1 MVFYKNLNNSLKTKH
16 NNKSIKNENNH
27 TSPRYY
33 DIKIGEKSFFLSSES
48 LNNDAPNFFTAAFF
62 GYFQESNTSKIF
74 IERDPTYFDMIVRYL
89 RGYEVDWPFHDKTE
103 MKNLLADVRFYGFG
117 NLQIILEE
125 VFEQNFPKVVIP
137 WKIITYAPEN
147 EPVLAINIK
156 DVELRR
162 WDGKILIY
170 DTNPILKKKINI
182 SENTLTDNNRGLYK
196 LEIHGKDA
204 FATVTSKW
212 NACIEIDNQKYHS
225 YNDLS
230 AYFGTTK
237 GKPLYFEELVI
248 RIDRRVY
255 LMRAKAW
262 TAPSYYASRPFIQP
276 ANNLCNKVLKKS
288 SVSGGCINSAF
299 KLSTDSGDFFVKTNN
314 SLDYDTLVMFKGE
327 MVALNTISSSV
338 PDFAPK
344 ALHAASFKDGG
355 AFLVTTFINLKS
367 SSSSKHDVLFAKKLA
382 LLHSTNSPDNRFGFP
397 VVTMCGATEQD
408 NTWESDWETF
418 YKERRLKFIIDK
430 CLKKYPSNKELKE
443 LGKVV
448 VDKVVH
454 HLLKDIEVK
463 SSLIHGDL
471 WSGNWGIDSDTN
483 EPVIYD
489 PAAYYAHNEM
499 ELSILTMFGS
509 PSKEFFDEY
518 HKHHPR
524 QKPFFKERQG
534 I

>member
-1 MVFYKNLNNSLKTKH
+1 MNNDG
-16 NNKSIKNENNH
+16 NNIKNENNH

-156 DVELRR
+156 DIELRR
-162 WDGKILIY
+162 WDGKNLIY
-170 DTNPILKKKINI
+170 DTNPILKKKINTI
-182 SENTLTDNNRGLYK
+182 IQIESNVERGLYK

-212 NACIEIDNQKYHS
+212 SNGIKFENFAFKNADEERTFKVLTESFRINNNNTHSTHNNTNSNDNAHIDDVSSLTLSPSLKLPFLKDSCIEIDNQKYHS

-276 ANNLCNKVLKKS
+276 VNHKQ
-288 SVSGGCINSAF
+288 NS
-299 KLSTDSGDFFVKTNN
+299 
-314 SLDYDTLVMFKGE
+314 Y
-327 MVALNTISSSV
+327 
-338 PDFAPK
+338 
-344 ALHAASFKDGG
+344 
-355 AFLVTTFINLKS
+355 
-367 SSSSKHDVLFAKKLA
+367 
-382 LLHSTNSPDNRFGFP
+382 
-397 VVTMCGATEQD
+397 
-408 NTWESDWETF
+408 
-418 YKERRLKFIIDK
+418 
-430 CLKKYPSNKELKE
+430 
-443 LGKVV
+443 
-448 VDKVVH
+448 
-454 HLLKDIEVK
+454 
-463 SSLIHGDL
+463 
-471 WSGNWGIDSDTN
+471 
-483 EPVIYD
+483 
-489 PAAYYAHNEM
+489 
-499 ELSILTMFGS
+499 
-509 PSKEFFDEY
+509 
-518 HKHHPR
+518 
-524 QKPFFKERQG
+524 
-534 I
+534 

>member
-1 MVFYKNLNNSLKTKH
+1 IDNLPSEINYHFTELS
-16 NNKSIKNENNH
+16 NKEREIDDL
-27 TSPRYY
+27 TRR
-33 DIKIGEKSFFLSSES
+33 
-48 LNNDAPNFFTAAFF
+48 
-62 GYFQESNTSKIF
+62 
-74 IERDPTYFDMIVRYL
+74 IERRKK
-89 RGYEVDWPFHDKTE
+89 R
-103 MKNLLADVRFYGFG
+103 LLSVTLLSVNVFSF
-117 NLQIILEE
+117 EE
-125 VFEQNFPKVVIP
+125 D
-137 WKIITYAPEN
+137 IITEF
-147 EPVLAINIK
+147 EDEEMLKEKISK
-156 DVELRR
+156 DLDRIALLQDE
-162 WDGKILIY
+162 K
-170 DTNPILKKKINI
+170 
-182 SENTLTDNNRGLYK
+182 
-196 LEIHGKDA
+196 
-204 FATVTSKW
+204 
-212 NACIEIDNQKYHS
+212 IEIS
-225 YNDLS
+225 
-230 AYFGTTK
+230 
-237 GKPLYFEELVI
+237 GKALAL
-248 RIDRRVY
+248 
-255 LMRAKAW
+255 
-262 TAPSYYASRPFIQP
+262 

-344 ALHAASFKDGG
+344 ALHAGSFKDGG

>member
-1 MVFYKNLNNSLKTKH
+1 MNNDG
-16 NNKSIKNENNH
+16 NNIKNENNH

-156 DVELRR
+156 DIELRR
-162 WDGKILIY
+162 WDGKNLIY
-170 DTNPILKKKINI
+170 DTNPILKKKINT
-182 SENTLTDNNRGLYK
+182 SENTLTDNNVTDNNNNVNVDDNNTDSEDDNSTDSEDDNNVNHQVIQIESNVERGLYK

-212 NACIEIDNQKYHS
+212 SNGIKFENFAFKNADEERTFKVLTESFRINNNNTHSTHNNTNSNDNAHIDDVSSLTLSPSLKLPFLKDSCIEIDNQKYHS

-276 ANNLCNKVLKKS
+276 VNHKQ
-288 SVSGGCINSAF
+288 NS
-299 KLSTDSGDFFVKTNN
+299 
-314 SLDYDTLVMFKGE
+314 Y
-327 MVALNTISSSV
+327 
-338 PDFAPK
+338 
-344 ALHAASFKDGG
+344 
-355 AFLVTTFINLKS
+355 
-367 SSSSKHDVLFAKKLA
+367 
-382 LLHSTNSPDNRFGFP
+382 
-397 VVTMCGATEQD
+397 
-408 NTWESDWETF
+408 
-418 YKERRLKFIIDK
+418 
-430 CLKKYPSNKELKE
+430 
-443 LGKVV
+443 
-448 VDKVVH
+448 
-454 HLLKDIEVK
+454 
-463 SSLIHGDL
+463 
-471 WSGNWGIDSDTN
+471 
-483 EPVIYD
+483 
-489 PAAYYAHNEM
+489 
-499 ELSILTMFGS
+499 
-509 PSKEFFDEY
+509 
-518 HKHHPR
+518 
-524 QKPFFKERQG
+524 
-534 I
+534 

>member
-1 MVFYKNLNNSLKTKH
+1 MHLRHSKLLAFLQRVTVHRLFYRQSCFQRRDYRDFYKNNDGNN
-16 NNKSIKNENNH
+16 IKNENNH

-156 DVELRR
+156 DIE
-162 WDGKILIY
+162 
-170 DTNPILKKKINI
+170 
-182 SENTLTDNNRGLYK
+182 GLYK

-212 NACIEIDNQKYHS
+212 SNGIKFENFAFKNADEERTFKVLTESFRINNNNTHSTHNNTNSNDNAHIDDVSSLTLSPSLKLPFLKDSCIEIDNQKYHS

-276 ANNLCNKVLKKS
+276 VNHKQ
-288 SVSGGCINSAF
+288 NS
-299 KLSTDSGDFFVKTNN
+299 
-314 SLDYDTLVMFKGE
+314 Y
-327 MVALNTISSSV
+327 
-338 PDFAPK
+338 
-344 ALHAASFKDGG
+344 
-355 AFLVTTFINLKS
+355 
-367 SSSSKHDVLFAKKLA
+367 
-382 LLHSTNSPDNRFGFP
+382 
-397 VVTMCGATEQD
+397 
-408 NTWESDWETF
+408 
-418 YKERRLKFIIDK
+418 
-430 CLKKYPSNKELKE
+430 
-443 LGKVV
+443 
-448 VDKVVH
+448 
-454 HLLKDIEVK
+454 
-463 SSLIHGDL
+463 
-471 WSGNWGIDSDTN
+471 
-483 EPVIYD
+483 
-489 PAAYYAHNEM
+489 
-499 ELSILTMFGS
+499 
-509 PSKEFFDEY
+509 
-518 HKHHPR
+518 
-524 QKPFFKERQG
+524 
-534 I
+534 